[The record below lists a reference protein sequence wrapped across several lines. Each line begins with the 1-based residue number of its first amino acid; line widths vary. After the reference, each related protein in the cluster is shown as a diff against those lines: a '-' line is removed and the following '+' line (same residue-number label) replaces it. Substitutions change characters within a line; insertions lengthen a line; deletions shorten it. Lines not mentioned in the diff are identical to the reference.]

1 MYLLPKLPY
10 SFEELEP
17 YIDTH
22 TMGVHYHKHHQSYLN
37 KLNDLLKKNNYDYRY
52 NLNELLYHVNEFP
65 EKDRQDILFNLG
77 GVLNHNLYWK
87 SMNPNPQK
95 PLGKLKLKIDKKYG
109 SYEKF
114 WDSIKKEALELKGSG
129 YVFLVLKN
137 NGEID
142 VINSFNQDTPLFVNF
157 IPLFNIDMW
166 EHAYY
171 LNYKNEKSDYLDSFE
186 KIADFDNANQIFNN
200 IVK

>member
-10 SFEELEP
+10 SFQELEP

-22 TMGVHYHKHHQSYLN
+22 TMGVHYHKHHQNYLN

-95 PLGKLKLKIDKKYG
+95 PLGKLKLQIDKKYG

-114 WDSIKKEALELKGSG
+114 WAVIKKEALELKGSG

-142 VINSFNQDTPLFVNF
+142 VITSFNQDTPLFVNF

-171 LNYKNEKSDYLDSFE
+171 LNYKNEKSDYLDNFE
-186 KIADFDNANQIFNN
+186 KIADFDNANQMFNN

>member
-1 MYLLPKLPY
+1 MYLLPKLQY

-22 TMGVHYHKHHQSYLN
+22 TMGVHYHKHHQNYLS

-65 EKDRQDILFNLG
+65 EKDRKNILFNLG

-87 SMNPNPQK
+87 SMNPKPQK

-114 WDSIKKEALELKGSG
+114 WEVIKKEALELKGSG

-142 VINSFNQDTPLFVNF
+142 VISSFNQDTPLFVNF
-157 IPLFNIDMW
+157 IPLFNIDIW

-171 LNYKNEKSDYLDSFE
+171 LNYKNEKSDYLDNFE